1 MLAEIKEIKENKQK
15 EDDMIL
21 SISAGSRYS
30 ITPNLEF
37 DYTDSELHEDLYKL
51 IKYSC
56 EEVCS
61 SKEQLDKVLGLWT
74 NFVEQILGV
83 PCCPRDSEATENDV
97 LLKPHGPKADG
108 ASIGES
114 DGSPSADASTRNC
127 KQSKV
132 ISNRDANAPPLRVNP
147 SRTSFASADALPK
160 EDGLPVTGEHLTS
173 SDAAPAM
180 GADTVHGRVELTS
193 GIYLPTKSK
202 PVPIFQKL
210 FGF

>member
-1 MLAEIKEIKENKQK
+1 MKIKEIKEKKQK
-15 EDDMIL
+15 EDDAIL
-21 SISAGSRYS
+21 SISAGSRHP

-74 NFVEQILGV
+74 NFVERILGV
-83 PCCPRDSEATENDV
+83 PCRPHDSEATENDI
-97 LLKPHGPKADG
+97 LLKQHGPKVDG
-108 ASIGES
+108 TSIGES
-114 DGSPSADASTRNC
+114 DGSPSADTTTRNS

-132 ISNRDANAPPLRVNP
+132 ISSRDANASPLRVNS
-147 SRTSFASADALPK
+147 SRTSFANADALPK
-160 EDGLPVTGEHLTS
+160 EDGFTVIGEHLTS

-180 GADTVHGRVELTS
+180 GADTVHGRVDITS
-193 GIYLPTKSK
+193 GIYISHQ
-202 PVPIFQKL
+202 V
-210 FGF
+210 